1 MVMLEYVA
9 MLEFLKKRDVNIKK
23 MVNWKELLKMLE
35 KNKELIRSIIRVLST
50 KELIKL
56 RTFIE
61 KTIDLKEV
69 NF

>member
-1 MVMLEYVA
+1 
-9 MLEFLKKRDVNIKK
+9 
-23 MVNWKELLKMLE
+23 MLE

-61 KTIDLKEV
+61 KTIDLKEI